1 MTAFKLTAFSAR
13 FVPTLSAM
21 NSQGSIKFGMSQQ
34 PINASV
40 ITANPTVSEDAL
52 QQMNFL

>member
-52 QQMNFL
+52 Q